1 MSYFEELEKR
11 AKQSFSKF
19 MNYID
24 EQSNLLVNEDEEDNM
39 TMIEV
44 TYWGEQEEDLVGRFY
59 FNDDGEFIKAEE

>member
-1 MSYFEELEKR
+1 MVYKEELEKR
-11 AKQSFSKF
+11 AKQSFDKF

-24 EQSNLLVNEDEEDNM
+24 EQANLLVNEDEEDNM

-59 FNDDGEFIKAEE
+59 FNDDGEFIKVEE